1 MAAQGNGAA
10 PARKGWRVRAPPGF
24 AKLRPEACSIDS
36 LESPARLARLRPMR
50 RPALLVLALLAPLLL
65 AAARPA
71 AEVRRAYAAFAG
83 ALAARDAERALAHVS
98 DGSIAEWARLR
109 EVALRGSLGEVEALA
124 PGPRLAVLALRH
136 HAPVWLLRDGPPREL
151 AAQALRA
158 GLADRRAVE
167 RVELKDVAV
176 LDPAR
181 ALGQLYATGLPSGFR
196 AGFVREAGAWKV
208 DLPVTLE
215 GVGRVVSQVARTTG
229 ADESAVIV
237 NLLAAASGEPVTGAV
252 WRPLLAE

>member
-1 MAAQGNGAA
+1 M
-10 PARKGWRVRAPPGF
+10 PA
-24 AKLRPEACSIDS
+24 LRP
-36 LESPARLARLRPMR
+36 LG
-50 RPALLVLALLAPLLL
+50 LALLLASLAPAPP

-71 AEVRRAYAAFAG
+71 AEVRAAYAAFAG
-83 ALAARDAERALAHVS
+83 ALAARDAERALAHLS
-98 DGSIAEWARLR
+98 DASVAEWARLR
-109 EVALRGSLGEVEALA
+109 GVALRGSLAEVEALA

-151 AAQALRA
+151 AAHAVRA

-167 RVELKDVAV
+167 RIELKDVAV

-181 ALGQLYATGLPSGFR
+181 ALGQLYAAGLPSGLR
-196 AGFVREAGAWKV
+196 AGFVREAGAWKL
-208 DLPVTLE
+208 DLPITLD

-237 NLLAAASGEPVTGAV
+237 NLLAAASGGPVTGAV
-252 WRPLLAE
+252 WRPLLEE

>member
-1 MAAQGNGAA
+1 MR
-10 PARKGWRVRAPPGF
+10 AR
-24 AKLRPEACSIDS
+24 
-36 LESPARLARLRPMR
+36 RLLAV
-50 RPALLVLALLAPLLL
+50 ALLLGSLAPGPP

-71 AEVRRAYAAFAG
+71 AEVRAAYAAFAG
-83 ALAARDAERALAHVS
+83 ALAARDAERALAHLS
-98 DGSIAEWARLR
+98 HASIAEWARLR
-109 EVALRGSLGEVEALA
+109 AVALRGSLAEVEALA

-136 HAPVWLLRDGPPREL
+136 HAPVWLLREGPPREL
-151 AAQALRA
+151 AAHALRA

-167 RVELKDVAV
+167 RAELRDVAV

-181 ALGQLYATGLPSGFR
+181 ALGQLYAAGLPSGLR

-215 GVGRVVSQVARTTG
+215 GVGRVVSQVSRTTG
-229 ADESAVIV
+229 ASEDAVIV